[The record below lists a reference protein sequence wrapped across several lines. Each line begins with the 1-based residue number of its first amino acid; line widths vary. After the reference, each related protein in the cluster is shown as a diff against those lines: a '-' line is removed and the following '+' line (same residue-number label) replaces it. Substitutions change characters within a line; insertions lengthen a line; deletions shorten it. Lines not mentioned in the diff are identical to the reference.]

1 MAYTLIVEKEEARVV
16 FIRDAHIPLL
26 LDALWPPVGYNYLLW
41 TGALTEDMLAK
52 PWNYLVQGNKLV
64 SSPYVAEVN
73 AIENALRGGLL
84 VQLARATNRHRRM
97 VFKEDV
103 IGQAEVYRLKTDEA
117 TRFLVNTEQNPNDF
131 PWLSET
137 AAFEGLTLEQ
147 SANQIMFR
155 HTQSQAVLR
164 HTENQ
169 RRWFTRRILTAGG
182 NELETVRTE
191 LTAYE
196 RRG

>member
-1 MAYTLIVEKEEARVV
+1 MAHTLIVEKEEARIV
-16 FIRDAHIPLL
+16 FIREATVPLL
-26 LDALWPPVGYNYLLW
+26 LDALWPPVGYNYLQW
-41 TGALTEDMLAK
+41 NGPVDDAVLAA
-52 PWNYLVQGNKLV
+52 PWNYVIQGNKLV
-64 SSPYVAEVN
+64 ASQYAFQSN
-73 AIENALRGGLL
+73 AAENARRGGLL

-97 VFKEDV
+97 VLKED
-103 IGQAEVYRLKTDEA
+103 IQGQADVYRLKAEEA
-117 TRFLVNTEQNPNDF
+117 TRFLADTQQNPISF

-137 AAFEGLTLEQ
+137 AAFEGLSLEQ

-169 RRWFTRRILTAGG
+169 RRWFTRRILTAGS
-182 NELETVRTE
+182 NELETVQTE
-191 LTAYE
+191 LTSYE

>member
-16 FIRDAHIPLL
+16 FIRDATTPLL
-26 LDALWPPVGYNYLLW
+26 LDALWPPVGYNYLHWPLPVSEEML
-41 TGALTEDMLAK
+41 LT
-52 PWNYLVQGNKLV
+52 PWNYFIREGKIVVSKYEFQNK
-64 SSPYVAEVN
+64 AR
-73 AIENALRGGLL
+73 ENALRGGLL

-117 TRFLVNTEQNPNDF
+117 TRFLADTAQNPNLF

-137 AAFEGLTLEQ
+137 AVFEGFTLEQ

-155 HTQSQAVLR
+155 HTQSQSILR

-169 RRWFTRRILTAGG
+169 RRWFTRRILTAGS

>member
-1 MAYTLIVEKEEARVV
+1 MAYTLIVEKEEARIV
-16 FIRDAHIPLL
+16 FIRDATAPLL
-26 LDALWPPVGYNYLLW
+26 LDALWPPVGYNYLHW
-41 TGALTEDMLAK
+41 PFAVSDEVLAA
-52 PWNYLVQGNKLV
+52 PWNYVIQGNKI
-64 SSPYVAEVN
+64 VASTYTFQSN
-73 AIENALRGGLL
+73 AIENAKRGGLL

-97 VFKEDV
+97 VLKED
-103 IGQAEVYRLKTDEA
+103 IQGQADVYRLKADEA
-117 TRFLVNTEQNPNDF
+117 TRFLADTQQSPSAF

-137 AAFEGLTLEQ
+137 AAFESLTLEQ

-155 HTQSQAVLR
+155 HTQQQAILR

-169 RRWFTRRILTAGG
+169 RRWFTRRILTAGV

-191 LTAYE
+191 LTDYE